1 MSVSLENV
9 IIIIIMIIISM
20 ISIFSILYI
29 YFSEEKKLNKRS

>member
-9 IIIIIMIIISM
+9 IIIIIMIIISR